1 MHRVTNLRLKPI
13 RTSDT
18 YVVRHPVL
26 RNGLPIESCVFDRDD
41 DSNTLH
47 LGAYMGEKLVGVLT
61 LLPNKAN
68 VQLRGMAVLHEMQKK
83 GIGYQLILEAEN
95 RIKNMRIS
103 LLWLNARLLAV
114 PFYERFGYQKQ
125 GEMFNLYHGG
135 NHYKMTKKLCV

>member
-1 MHRVTNLRLKPI
+1 MHRVTNLQLKPI

-26 RNGLPIESCVFDRDD
+26 RNGLPLESCVFYRDD

-83 GIGYQLILEAEN
+83 GLVIN
-95 RIKNMRIS
+95 
-103 LLWLNARLLAV
+103 
-114 PFYERFGYQKQ
+114 
-125 GEMFNLYHGG
+125 
-135 NHYKMTKKLCV
+135 